1 MEGASHWRSGGVWL
15 YYDEIRHRT
24 WCYQFPLL
32 LFSSSGRPGMQP
44 ALQAATLDGSSLI
57 SITLIV
63 SLCASFDYWAVE
75 IRQRGIWMP
84 LAETIRKEL
93 PTNARIVSITG
104 SDPTLLNL
112 ARRQGW
118 IIPSNELT
126 RERLQILRSHG
137 ASHLTGSIK
146 WQNTYTP
153 AKQAEVKKINQL
165 IETNKIEY
173 AYKSNKKYLIPI
185 SNLMP

>member
-1 MEGASHWRSGGVWL
+1 M
-15 YYDEIRHRT
+15 
-24 WCYQFPLL
+24 
-32 LFSSSGRPGMQP
+32 
-44 ALQAATLDGSSLI
+44 I
-57 SITLIV
+57 SVTLIV
-63 SLCASFDYWAVE
+63 SLLVLTVDYWAVE
-75 IRQRGIWMP
+75 TGQRSIWMP
-84 LAETIRKEL
+84 LAESIRKEL

-146 WQNTYTP
+146 WHNTYTP
-153 AKQAEVKKINQL
+153 TDKTEEQRINQL
-165 IETNKIEY
+165 IQTNGMQFID
-173 AYKSNKKYLIPI
+173 KSNKTYLIPI
-185 SNLMP
+185 SNLIP